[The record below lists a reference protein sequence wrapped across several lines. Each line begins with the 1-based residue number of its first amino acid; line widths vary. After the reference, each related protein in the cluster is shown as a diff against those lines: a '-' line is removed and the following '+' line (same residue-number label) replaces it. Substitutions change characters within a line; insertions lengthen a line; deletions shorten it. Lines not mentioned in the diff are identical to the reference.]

1 MSGLREPYLHQT
13 KQHKNVFV
21 KEKSVEQMEQKKSKK
36 MNEL

>member
-13 KQHKNVFV
+13 KQHKNVFA
-21 KEKSVEQMEQKKSKK
+21 KEKSVINRTKKKSKK